1 MSGQMPSALGD
12 ALQRLPP
19 RLARDC
25 IWMPPMSEAASM
37 SPGNAAATALSS

>member
-1 MSGQMPSALGD
+1 MSGHIPSALGE
-12 ALQRLPP
+12 ALHRLPP

-37 SPGNAAATALSS
+37 SPGNAALTASSS